1 MNNDNETANIMNS
14 FFCNIIINLNVP
26 EYHDCEDISGNT
38 SDATLKAIVKYRN
51 HPSIKAVKR
60 VSNSNDLFSFD
71 IVDREKILK
80 EISSLD
86 HTKSCEK
93 II

>member
-38 SDATLKAIVKYRN
+38 SDPTLKAIVKYRN

-60 VSNSNDLFSFD
+60 VSNSNDLFSFE